1 LKAHDQYGRELRQY
15 LEQTSRV
22 VEQTGYSIE
31 QSGYGVSFGYASDMP
46 RSTQPF
52 IHLYVWPERFLY
64 LGPST
69 TTSLHRNHAA
79 TWLVAQTGSLRVTL
93 GDGAVLDNE
102 VVYIPPETEFQ
113 TAQSDSLI
121 AALYWEPESA
131 SFRRITAQFATGTAR
146 AFPCRYTRSSELVE
160 LYAPEA
166 TLHDADRLLASV
178 FGLDDL
184 GAAQDA
190 IHDTRIAKAIA
201 FPRASPHA
209 YDSIHTLAARV
220 HLSASRFAHL
230 FKQEVGVP
238 VRRYVLWQ
246 KMRRALDL
254 AMAGESLTSAAL
266 TAGFADSAHLSR
278 TVRSIQGVAPEFLFR
293 QRERLVVHK

>member
-1 LKAHDQYGRELRQY
+1 
-15 LEQTSRV
+15 
-22 VEQTGYSIE
+22 
-31 QSGYGVSFGYASDMP
+31 MP
-46 RSTQPF
+46 HSTQPF

-79 TWLVAQTGSLRVTL
+79 TWLVAQAGSLRVTL
-93 GDGAVLDNE
+93 GDGTVLENE
-102 VVYIPPETEFQ
+102 VVYIPSETEFQ
-113 TAQSDSLI
+113 TAQSESLI

-131 SFRRITAQFATGTAR
+131 SFRRATTQFSSETAR
-146 AFPCRYTRSSELVE
+146 GFKCRYTGSSKLAE

-166 TLHDADRLLASV
+166 TLEDADKLIANL

-184 GAAQDA
+184 GGAHDA
-190 IHDTRIAKAIA
+190 IQDTRIATALA
-201 FPRASPHA
+201 FLRESPHA
-209 YDSIHTLAARV
+209 YDSINTLATRV

-293 QRERLVVHK
+293 HRERLVGRSQVPSATIS